1 MRHRRPGFTLVELLT
16 VIAIIGILA
25 GVLFPAIGGIR
36 KRATRATSQAAFS
49 QLANGILK
57 YKQTYGFY
65 PDINTSTGTYT
76 TANDSRHLL
85 NGNAQYCHNFIKAM
99 SGKQVNGSALAVADR
114 NRFNR
119 NAEEF
124 YAFAKE
130 DYFDLTAAMAGNPV
144 LIDRFG
150 NHNIRLI
157 FDTDNNG
164 SIRNQSG
171 MTLPEDLL
179 PISTATGLPARVIIF
194 TTELD
199 VGSTEGLGRSDC
211 MDVIAIQ

>member
-65 PDINTSTGTYT
+65 PDISTSPGTYT
-76 TANDSRHLL
+76 TATDTRHLL
-85 NGNAQYCHNFIKAM
+85 NGNAAYCNNLVRAM
-99 SGKQVNGSALAVADR
+99 TGKQVNGSALAVADR

-130 DYFDLTAAMAGNPV
+130 DYRDLTAAMAGNPV

>member
-65 PDINTSTGTYT
+65 PDINPTPGQYRTNQD
-76 TANDSRHLL
+76 TAHLL
-85 NGNAQYCHNFIKAM
+85 NGNAGYCHNLIKAV
-99 SGKQVNGSALAVADR
+99 SGKQVTGAALTQADR

-130 DYFDLTAAMAGNPV
+130 DYFDLAVAMAGNPV

-164 SIRNQSG
+164 SIRSQSG
-171 MTLPEDLL
+171 MTLPEELL
-179 PISTATGLPARVIIF
+179 PIGTATGLPARVIIF

-211 MDVIAIQ
+211 LDVIAIN

>member
-1 MRHRRPGFTLVELLT
+1 
-16 VIAIIGILA
+16 
-25 GVLFPAIGGIR
+25 
-36 KRATRATSQAAFS
+36 
-49 QLANGILK
+49 
-57 YKQTYGFY
+57 
-65 PDINTSTGTYT
+65 
-76 TANDSRHLL
+76 
-85 NGNAQYCHNFIKAM
+85 
-99 SGKQVNGSALAVADR
+99 
-114 NRFNR
+114 
-119 NAEEF
+119 
-124 YAFAKE
+124 
-130 DYFDLTAAMAGNPV
+130 MAGNPV

>member
-65 PDINTSTGTYT
+65 PDINTSAGTYT
-76 TANDSRHLL
+76 TASDSRHLL

-130 DYFDLTAAMAGNPV
+130 D
-144 LIDRFG
+144 
-150 NHNIRLI
+150 
-157 FDTDNNG
+157 
-164 SIRNQSG
+164 
-171 MTLPEDLL
+171 
-179 PISTATGLPARVIIF
+179 
-194 TTELD
+194 
-199 VGSTEGLGRSDC
+199 
-211 MDVIAIQ
+211 